1 MCASVLVDRCMCACG
16 CARLQLCAR
25 AFFARDRSAPCRV
38 SHSCRLCSCIYIQYM
53 CVFLFLF
60 VCMCVCIQVARNLL
74 NFGIGRLR
82 LVDCQVPLDACYKSS
97 VWACAREERAHAHG
111 PFHHFTGFVCVCVC
125 ARARVR
131 ACVYVRACVRA
142 CVRVCVRV
150 CVCVRAR
157 ACARAWVGSSVRS
170 CDGQRKGLRSGR
182 RRGARKRTDVRV
194 ARRSL
199 QGLIAHL
206 RCLIPP
212 PGPYH

>member
-97 VWACAREERAHAHG
+97 VWACARERSVLTRTV
-111 PFHHFTGFVCVCVC
+111 HFTISRALCVCVCVC
-125 ARARVR
+125 ARACVRV
-131 ACVYVRACVRA
+131 CTCVRACVRA
-142 CVRVCVRV
+142 CVRVCV

-157 ACARAWVGSSVRS
+157 VRARVG
-170 CDGQRKGLRSGR
+170 
-182 RRGARKRTDVRV
+182 
-194 ARRSL
+194 
-199 QGLIAHL
+199 GLISA
-206 RCLIPP
+206 IM
-212 PGPYH
+212 